1 MPAPSPAALRE
12 IFGIERHVAINKAV
26 CLAEEAYRLEMS
38 AIKPLVYGPVKGVKH
53 MEKSRFEVYLHSVL
67 TEAQIGLLK
76 ESLLA
81 GRRIYFYGEEGT
93 GKSMLCSI
101 LSHNGFGGVFEPGS
115 VMAGGSDDPIGPFT
129 LPKNPRGVVL
139 LELYGLKKHL
149 DLTEVLGFTRSDI
162 VAWLTA

>member
-1 MPAPSPAALRE
+1 
-12 IFGIERHVAINKAV
+12 
-26 CLAEEAYRLEMS
+26 
-38 AIKPLVYGPVKGVKH
+38 VKGVKH

-101 LSHNGFGGVFEPGS
+101 LRHNGFGGVFEPGS

-149 DLTEVLGFTRSDI
+149 DLTEVLGFNRSDI

>member
-1 MPAPSPAALRE
+1 
-12 IFGIERHVAINKAV
+12 
-26 CLAEEAYRLEMS
+26 
-38 AIKPLVYGPVKGVKH
+38 
-53 MEKSRFEVYLHSVL
+53 MEKSRFEVFLSCYL

-81 GRRIYFYGEEGT
+81 GRRIYFYGEEGM

-101 LSHNGFGGVFEPGS
+101 LRHNGFDGVFEPGS
-115 VMAGGSDDPIGPFT
+115 VVIGGSDDPIGPFT

-149 DLTEVLGFTRSDI
+149 DLPEMLGFNRSDI

>member
-1 MPAPSPAALRE
+1 MK
-12 IFGIERHVAINKAV
+12 GI
-26 CLAEEAYRLEMS
+26 
-38 AIKPLVYGPVKGVKH
+38 KH
-53 MEKSRFEVYLHSVL
+53 MEKSRFEVFLSCYL
-67 TEAQIGLLK
+67 TDAQVGLLK

-101 LSHNGFGGVFEPGS
+101 LRHNGFDGVFEPGS
-115 VMAGGSDDPIGPFT
+115 VVAGGSDDPTGPFT

>member
-1 MPAPSPAALRE
+1 MRGGAL
-12 IFGIERHVAINKAV
+12 
-26 CLAEEAYRLEMS
+26 
-38 AIKPLVYGPVKGVKH
+38 
-53 MEKSRFEVYLHSVL
+53 MEKSRFEVYLHCVL
-67 TEAQIGLLK
+67 TEAQIRLLK

-81 GRRIYFYGEEGT
+81 GRRVYFYGAEGT

-101 LSHNGFGGVFEPGS
+101 LRHNGFDGVFEPGS
-115 VMAGGSDDPIGPFT
+115 VVIGGSDDPIGPFT

-149 DLTEVLGFTRSDI
+149 DLTEVLGFSRSDI